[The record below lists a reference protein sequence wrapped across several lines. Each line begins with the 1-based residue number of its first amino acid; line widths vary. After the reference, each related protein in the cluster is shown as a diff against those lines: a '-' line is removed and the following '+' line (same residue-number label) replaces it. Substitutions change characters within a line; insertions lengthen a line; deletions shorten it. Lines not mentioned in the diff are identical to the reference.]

1 MNRKYLRALLMV
13 MGTWRCMNVH
23 FWSRMGILKTGIES
37 GELVLTC
44 RWKDSGTGAGKQGCS
59 AVHLEHL
66 ASLVLDM
73 LTLSEATFLW
83 SPGKDSLSARFQ
95 PEQASLSLQAMSCW

>member
-1 MNRKYLRALLMV
+1 MV
-13 MGTWRCMNVH
+13 RGTWRCMNVR

-59 AVHLEHL
+59 AVHLQHL
-66 ASLVLDM
+66 ASLDLDM
-73 LTLSEATFLW
+73 LTLSETTFPW
-83 SPGKDSLSARFQ
+83 SSGKDSLSARFQ
-95 PEQASLSLQAMSCW
+95 PEQASLSLHAMNWW